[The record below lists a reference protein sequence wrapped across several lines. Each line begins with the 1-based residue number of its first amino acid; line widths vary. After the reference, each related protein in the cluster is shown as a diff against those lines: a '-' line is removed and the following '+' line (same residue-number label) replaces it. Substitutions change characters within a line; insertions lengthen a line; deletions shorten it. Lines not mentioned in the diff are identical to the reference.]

1 MSEQF
6 ATASLPQQSSATI
19 WKSQTAWLIA
29 SLVFLTGAVYWPVH
43 SFEFVNWDDTWYVL
57 RNEYIQS
64 WHPSNLWDIAT
75 QVINRNYSPMII
87 YTLLVEHTFFG
98 MDPAGYHVFN
108 VLLHTLNAVLVF
120 ALVSRL
126 ANSQSV
132 GWTTA
137 AFFAIHP
144 VQLESVAWVTS
155 VKGLVCGVFVLAHLI
170 CVMRPE
176 RTPKQELWG
185 LVFFALAVFSKA
197 LTVVVPAIVLLY
209 DMLICRKKFS
219 ESLARQFVP
228 GVLSLW
234 ILLSTMSAQVSELG
248 GIRDHMELGKLQ
260 ILAVD
265 SIILWKYVE
274 MLLCPRDLS
283 VLYNPATTG
292 IALQVAI
299 ASLCWV
305 AVGFGCWKVRRSHPF
320 VTLAAAAFLLLLLP
334 VLNLTP
340 ITTLMND
347 RYLYMPSIPFFALAC
362 VGVKW
367 GCDRLD
373 AYRTARSEGSSDKT
387 RRAVPGGW
395 IGIPLAATIPLI
407 IATSE
412 HLPVWENDQRLWENT
427 IAHTPE
433 LPLVQIQYA
442 WMLHNAGH
450 HEAAI
455 SRLRHTLAEL
465 SPDKLDRDRIE
476 ETIHD
481 WSAMSSSASGTRELD
496 EG

>member
-1 MSEQF
+1 
-6 ATASLPQQSSATI
+6 
-19 WKSQTAWLIA
+19 
-29 SLVFLTGAVYWPVH
+29 
-43 SFEFVNWDDTWYVL
+43 
-57 RNEYIQS
+57 
-64 WHPSNLWDIAT
+64 
-75 QVINRNYSPMII
+75 
-87 YTLLVEHTFFG
+87 
-98 MDPAGYHVFN
+98 
-108 VLLHTLNAVLVF
+108 
-120 ALVSRL
+120 
-126 ANSQSV
+126 
-132 GWTTA
+132 
-137 AFFAIHP
+137 
-144 VQLESVAWVTS
+144 
-155 VKGLVCGVFVLAHLI
+155 
-170 CVMRPE
+170 
-176 RTPKQELWG
+176 
-185 LVFFALAVFSKA
+185 
-197 LTVVVPAIVLLY
+197 
-209 DMLICRKKFS
+209 
-219 ESLARQFVP
+219 
-228 GVLSLW
+228 
-234 ILLSTMSAQVSELG
+234 
-248 GIRDHMELGKLQ
+248 MELGKLQ